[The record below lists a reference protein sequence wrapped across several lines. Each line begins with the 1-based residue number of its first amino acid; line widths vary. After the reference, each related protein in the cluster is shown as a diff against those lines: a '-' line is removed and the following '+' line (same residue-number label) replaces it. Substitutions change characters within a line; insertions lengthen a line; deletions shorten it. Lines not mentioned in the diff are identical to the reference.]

1 LVVFGALAVAGLT
14 IAPDVGRYFV
24 AAGWFA
30 HGLWDVAHYRADAG
44 VARTGAE
51 WCAVVDLL
59 IAAQLVL
66 LPLVF

>member
-1 LVVFGALAVAGLT
+1 MAALYA
-14 IAPDVGRYFV
+14 V

-30 HGLWDVAHYRADAG
+30 HGVWDVAHHRADAG

-66 LPLVF
+66 MPLLL